1 MRSVLES
8 VKWKYEHEKH
18 VKCNSLCFS
27 VASFSVSDHI
37 LTHSVLSLYGIDG
50 LLGVSLFYIIKR
62 TIKHHEATVV

>member
-27 VASFSVSDHI
+27 VASFTDHI
-37 LTHSVLSLYGIDG
+37 LTLSVLSLKGIDG